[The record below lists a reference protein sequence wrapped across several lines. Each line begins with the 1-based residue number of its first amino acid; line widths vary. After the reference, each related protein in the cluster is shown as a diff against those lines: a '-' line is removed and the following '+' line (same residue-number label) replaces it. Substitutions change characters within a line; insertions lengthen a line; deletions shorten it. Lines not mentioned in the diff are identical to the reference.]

1 MSAPETNVEK
11 QKKRHFGPLLGMVA
25 IGAAAVLVM
34 LTLTYLSDDLD
45 SDDATP
51 SVPQASTPET
61 GS

>member
-11 QKKRHFGPLLGMVA
+11 QKKRHYGPLLGMVA
-25 IGAAAVLVM
+25 IGAAAILVM

-45 SDDATP
+45 VDDATAP
-51 SVPQASTPET
+51 VSQTATPEN